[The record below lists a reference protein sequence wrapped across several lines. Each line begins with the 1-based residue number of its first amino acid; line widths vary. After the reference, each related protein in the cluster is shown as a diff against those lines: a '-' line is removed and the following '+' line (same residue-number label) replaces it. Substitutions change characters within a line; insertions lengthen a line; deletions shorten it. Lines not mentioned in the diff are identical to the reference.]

1 MIALVAAVS
10 LFAGPT
16 LQGAVA
22 ASADPVPDSVVVFQ
36 LPLAGESVQP
46 TGTGILV
53 QAGRRAAS
61 VELVGHGSRD
71 FRLGTEPQGYGYF
84 SGRTANLPR
93 GRWTLEATA
102 RDSIGRILAR
112 SEITFYSGDPSKQA
126 EADSRRV
133 QQSLYVSLTGGYRA
147 EASEGTLR
155 KLTTLERTDTGWATG
170 ESWKTLDRNAS
181 YSGLVQYDFQRD
193 QFRLRTR
200 ASSDLAETWGH
211 APSPTRLGLDL
222 YWGPWAEGH
231 LGDQN
236 PAWSEFLMDG
246 TRVRGL
252 GIGLAIPRGGEA
264 FARADAVVGQLQ
276 QGIDPQVRQFDGRQD
291 TVGAQWARN
300 LQAAHIGIG
309 TGSPLAWNLT
319 IAHAIDDT
327 TGVDLVL
334 HDSLQGL
341 APRENLAI
349 GSDLLARFGGGKF
362 EVYAQGAMGLTTEDL
377 RRGEQADSVSGKVDL
392 PDFSS
397 GLFTVNLSTRGSER
411 FAGGH
416 DDSWGFL
423 VDNLAFKSGM
433 RTYVPLASA
442 GRSRVDLRFVHV
454 GPLFESFTRS
464 MTELSRTGVE
474 WTTTTN
480 LARDRVLVL
489 VSGSEVMLSKIGSEG
504 VAQHSHSG
512 VIHWLPVTGNLDL
525 HVESGRTA
533 SGGGDQSRLET
544 WNAGT
549 GASGFTKYGD
559 GSLTWRTGYA
569 YIQSKAASAG
579 LDDVASGGI
588 ARYQNEIGQHQTDG
602 AVQWRPVRDVELR
615 LSYQFGQ
622 FSYLATML
630 PEAVEFSHRGGSGLS
645 VWALRRK
652 LLASVDVGLAYTD
665 GSQDLQFQSWDQ
677 TGRIQWEFVPDQ
689 VLRFSEHT
697 ASLMAANDLRM
708 DLQWEAWF

>member
-1 MIALVAAVS
+1 MIALLLS
-10 LFAGPT
+10 LWGH
-16 LQGAVA
+16 A
-22 ASADPVPDSVVVFQ
+22 ASTLPGAIAVGVDSVADSVVVFQ
-36 LPLAGESVQP
+36 LPLAGETVQP

-53 QAGRRAAS
+53 QAGKRVAS
-61 VELVGHGSRD
+61 LELVGHGPQD
-71 FRLGTEPQGYGYF
+71 FRVIAEPQGYGYF
-84 SGRTANLPR
+84 SARTLNLAR
-93 GRWTLEATA
+93 GRWALVAIA
-102 RDSIGRILAR
+102 RDSAGKILAR
-112 SEITFYSGDPSKQA
+112 GEIPFYSGSASKQA
-126 EADSRRV
+126 EDETRKV
-133 QQSLYVSLTGGYRA
+133 QQSLYVTLTGGYRA

-155 KLTTLERTDTGWATG
+155 KLSTLERTDTGWATG

-236 PAWSEFLMDG
+236 PSWSEFLMDG

-252 GIGLAIPRGGEA
+252 GVGLAIPRAGEA

-276 QGIDPQVRQFDGRQD
+276 PAIDPQVRQFNGRQD
-291 TVGAQWARN
+291 TVAAQWARN
-300 LQAAHIGIG
+300 LQAAHVGIG

-327 TGVDLVL
+327 TGVDLAL
-334 HDSLQGL
+334 HDSLQGV

-377 RRGEQADSVSGKVDL
+377 RRGDQTDSASGKVDL

-397 GLFTVNLSTRGSER
+397 GLFTVNLSTKGSER
-411 FAGGH
+411 FAGGN
-416 DDSWGFL
+416 DDSWGFF
-423 VDNLAFKSGM
+423 VDNLAFKSGV

-464 MTELSRTGVE
+464 MTELSRTGME

-489 VSGSEVMLSKIGSEG
+489 VSGSEVMLSKIGSG
-504 VAQHSHSG
+504 DVAQHSHSG
-512 VIHWLPVTGNLDL
+512 VIHWLPADGNLDL
-525 HVESGRTA
+525 HMESGRTA

-549 GASGFTKYGD
+549 GASGFSKHGD
-559 GSLTWRTGYA
+559 GSLTWRMGYA

-579 LDDVASGGI
+579 LDDIASVGTG
-588 ARYQNEIGQHQTDG
+588 RYQNEIGQHQTDG
-602 AVQWRPVRDVELR
+602 AFQWRPVRDLELR

-622 FSYLATML
+622 FSYLATLL
-630 PEAVEFSHRGGSGLS
+630 PESVEFSHRGGSGFSL
-645 VWALRRK
+645 WALRRK
-652 LLASVDVGLAYTD
+652 LLASVDFGLAYTD
-665 GSQDLQFQSWDQ
+665 GAQDLQFQSWDQ

-697 ASLMAANDLRM
+697 ASLSAANDLRM